1 MNIAAVLLADQMQS
15 KSLATRVAEYACTS
29 ETAFKELVHCYLSE
43 DYRLA
48 QRAAYSLGI
57 AARQRVDLMGP
68 YVGILVDQL
77 KRNDV
82 HDAVIRNSARIL
94 EEINIPEQFHGE
106 VMDACF
112 GFIQNRQTAIAIR
125 AFSLTILYKL
135 SLIYPEITNELRFV
149 IEENMDYE
157 TAAFR
162 SRGTK
167 ILAALNKKT
176 K

>member
-1 MNIAAVLLADQMQS
+1 MIISATLLADQMQS
-15 KSLATRVAEYACTS
+15 KSLATRVADYACTS
-29 ETAFKELVHCYLSE
+29 DHAFKELVHCYLS
-43 DYRLA
+43 DNYKLA
-48 QRAAYSLGI
+48 QRAAYCLGI
-57 AARQRVDLMGP
+57 AARKRNDLMQP
-68 YVGILVDQL
+68 YAGILVDQL

-94 EEINIPEQFHGE
+94 EEIEVPEQLHGE

-112 GFIQNRQTAIAIR
+112 GFIQNRQSAIAIR
-125 AFSLTILYKL
+125 AFSLTILYRL

-149 IEENMDYE
+149 IEEHMDYE

-162 SRGTK
+162 SRGKK
-167 ILAALNKKT
+167 ILAALNKKN

>member
-1 MNIAAVLLADQMQS
+1 MQS
-15 KSLATRVAEYACTS
+15 KSLATRVAEYACSS
-29 ETAFKELVHCYLSE
+29 ENAFKELIHCYLSE
-43 DYRLA
+43 DHKLA
-48 QRAAYSLGI
+48 QRAAYSLSI
-57 AARQRVDLMGP
+57 AARKKIDLMQP

-94 EEINIPEQFHGE
+94 EEIEIPEQFHGE

-125 AFSLTILYKL
+125 AFSLTILYRL
-135 SLIYPEITNELRFV
+135 SLIYPEIKNELCYIIV
-149 IEENMDYE
+149 ENIDYE